1 MSSPSDSP
9 EQSLWLIDTHSLIFQ
24 VFHAIPMMTSPRG
37 LPVNAVFGIARDLL
51 GLRERKPTYLVCAMD
66 RAEPTFRSDFYPAY
80 KAHRPEPPADLIGQ
94 FSLIEQ
100 LIEAMG
106 LPLLSVAGFE
116 ADDLIATVATNAHK
130 SGIGCHICT
139 SDKDCRQLLS
149 PNTWLFNLRK
159 GTVFGI
165 PELLADWGVRPD
177 QVVDLQAMVGDSVD
191 NVPGVPGIG
200 YKTGAKLLQDFGT
213 LEGVFENISKVT
225 GAKKQEALRA
235 SFEQVAISRKL
246 VQLERNCPIVLD
258 WEGWRLRE
266 PNYPLLYELFR
277 DWGFRTLANQME
289 KKLPN
294 NGSAVFLNNQE
305 SNNSKGSRKATESPS
320 LFDLSEELPGEIGLS
335 QTAKSKKSFSIQG
348 QPGLFDEVVPGDM
361 PPVDPGW
368 DYSGYEVVE
377 TEDGFYSLL
386 EKLKK
391 VNNFAIDL
399 ETTSLDVRDAE
410 VVGLSLCFTSGKA
423 FYLPLMGPKGATVL
437 SKHLVLEG
445 LRPLLEA
452 ENPGKINQNI
462 KFDLM
467 VFANHGIHLHGIEGD
482 SMIVDYLLHA
492 GERSH
497 GLDEL
502 SKRYLNHRMIPIT
515 DLIGASSRKEPQ
527 RTMNQVP
534 VAEVGRYACEDAD
547 AAWQLH
553 EMLFKQLED
562 SNQVVGHSDD
572 SQGTSEK
579 EGITVNGLKPF
590 DQVRLYREVEVPL
603 LSVLA
608 AMEMR
613 GIRVDKEHLGRLGQ
627 GMAVSIEKL
636 QAQIYELAG
645 GPFDIQSLPQLRV
658 ILFKKLGLPAL
669 KKTGITKEPST
680 DQETLEKLAAL
691 DHSGA
696 AITRAILDLRKIT
709 KLKSTYV
716 DTLPAMVHVKTGR
729 VHASFHQT
737 VAATGRLSSSDPNL
751 QNIPVRDELG
761 LEIRKAFLPEE
772 GWDLWTADYSQIELR
787 LLAHLSED
795 HELREAYLQGQD
807 IHTRV
812 AASLHGVGTEEVTA
826 PMRRV
831 AKTVN
836 FGVVYG
842 ISAHGLAERLGIPRT
857 EAEKFIEAY
866 FRKYPG
872 VLAYQEKVLD
882 EGRKLGFVQ
891 TILGRRRRV
900 EGIRPKSSYWQRNQP
915 EREAINMVVQGSA
928 ADLIKIAMI
937 GLEKRLSLSGLKAR
951 LLLQIHDELVL
962 EAPPDER
969 SALAAI
975 LQEEMVAKPHKWLSL
990 EIPLSIDAGYGPN
1003 WVDTEVWM

>member
-1 MSSPSDSP
+1 
-9 EQSLWLIDTHSLIFQ
+9 
-24 VFHAIPMMTSPRG
+24 
-37 LPVNAVFGIARDLL
+37 
-51 GLRERKPTYLVCAMD
+51 
-66 RAEPTFRSDFYPAY
+66 
-80 KAHRPEPPADLIGQ
+80 
-94 FSLIEQ
+94 
-100 LIEAMG
+100 
-106 LPLLSVAGFE
+106 
-116 ADDLIATVATNAHK
+116 
-130 SGIGCHICT
+130 
-139 SDKDCRQLLS
+139 
-149 PNTWLFNLRK
+149 
-159 GTVFGI
+159 
-165 PELLADWGVRPD
+165 
-177 QVVDLQAMVGDSVD
+177 
-191 NVPGVPGIG
+191 
-200 YKTGAKLLQDFGT
+200 
-213 LEGVFENISKVT
+213 
-225 GAKKQEALRA
+225 
-235 SFEQVAISRKL
+235 
-246 VQLERNCPIVLD
+246 
-258 WEGWRLRE
+258 
-266 PNYPLLYELFR
+266 
-277 DWGFRTLANQME
+277 
-289 KKLPN
+289 
-294 NGSAVFLNNQE
+294 
-305 SNNSKGSRKATESPS
+305 
-320 LFDLSEELPGEIGLS
+320 
-335 QTAKSKKSFSIQG
+335 
-348 QPGLFDEVVPGDM
+348 
-361 PPVDPGW
+361 
-368 DYSGYEVVE
+368 
-377 TEDGFYSLL
+377 
-386 EKLKK
+386 
-391 VNNFAIDL
+391 
-399 ETTSLDVRDAE
+399 
-410 VVGLSLCFTSGKA
+410 
-423 FYLPLMGPKGATVL
+423 
-437 SKHLVLEG
+437 
-445 LRPLLEA
+445 
-452 ENPGKINQNI
+452 
-462 KFDLM
+462 
-467 VFANHGIHLHGIEGD
+467 
-482 SMIVDYLLHA
+482 MIVDYLLHA

-562 SNQVVGHSDD
+562 SNQVVGHSED

-669 KKTGITKEPST
+669 KKTGVTKEPST

-696 AITRAILDLRKIT
+696 AITRAILDLRKNT

-812 AASLHGVGTEEVTA
+812 AASLHGVG
-826 PMRRV
+826 
-831 AKTVN
+831 
-836 FGVVYG
+836 YG
-842 ISAHGLAERLGIPRT
+842 AH
-857 EAEKFIEAY
+857 EAGCK
-866 FRKYPG
+866 
-872 VLAYQEKVLD
+872 
-882 EGRKLGFVQ
+882 
-891 TILGRRRRV
+891 
-900 EGIRPKSSYWQRNQP
+900 N
-915 EREAINMVVQGSA
+915 RELWSCLR
-928 ADLIKIAMI
+928 D
-937 GLEKRLSLSGLKAR
+937 
-951 LLLQIHDELVL
+951 
-962 EAPPDER
+962 
-969 SALAAI
+969 
-975 LQEEMVAKPHKWLSL
+975 
-990 EIPLSIDAGYGPN
+990 
-1003 WVDTEVWM
+1003 